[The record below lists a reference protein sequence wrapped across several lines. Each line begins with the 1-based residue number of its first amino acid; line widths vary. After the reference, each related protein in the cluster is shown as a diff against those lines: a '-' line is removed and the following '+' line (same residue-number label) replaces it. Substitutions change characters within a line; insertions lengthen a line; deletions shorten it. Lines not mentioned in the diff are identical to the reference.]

1 MLPPS
6 LALDSSSRFLFG
18 GKLRKFLAFGL
29 AAALAFLTTPS
40 FSAQA
45 HRTSPTVFQANV
57 QPGVCPNWGLQ
68 TKPYVSGIKF
78 NRSGNRKIFIEWSLS
93 ISRFEGGPVVR
104 AFNADE
110 AEQIRAAVA
119 MWDSVFETID
129 FREVSGDYAAIKIG
143 AFSMKDPTWNYRYFT
158 RSMTFASGQ
167 IVIPQHWKGSSGLS
181 RIGEEVF
188 GALGVFLGAGSTGG
202 SLDEKKSRL
211 RQLYGENSC
220 YPVELT
226 AEWNESNGLR
236 RSDPWGGVG
245 STQKL
250 DITYSGLS
258 QIGVTVRTPKTCKTS
273 NFTATPQTG
282 VLVTITGVGVC
293 SIMVEARD
301 GALPSSAQVKNI
313 RTGLQQKITVAGVPK
328 DLKVGKSITLKGTS
342 TSGLPVSFVHDSWN
356 CKIVGN
362 TLKAGRKGTCRF
374 TASVESGFGPLR
386 YAKQYQ
392 SYSITVKN

>member
-1 MLPPS
+1 
-6 LALDSSSRFLFG
+6 LALDSIPRFLFG
-18 GKLRKFLAFGL
+18 GKLRKFLALGL
-29 AAALAFLTTPS
+29 VAALAFLATPS
-40 FSAQA
+40 LSAQA
-45 HRTSPTVFQANV
+45 QRVSSTVNQANV

-93 ISRFEGGPVVR
+93 ISRFEGGPVAR
-104 AFNADE
+104 TFNSDE

-143 AFSMKDPTWNYRYFT
+143 TSSMKDPTWNLNYFSK
-158 RSMTFASGQ
+158 SMTFGNGQ
-167 IVIPQHWKGSSGLS
+167 ISTPQHWEGSYGLS
-181 RIGEEVF
+181 RTGGHVF
-188 GALGVFLGAGSTGG
+188 TSLGVFLGAGSI
-202 SLDEKKSRL
+202 SMPLEEKKSRL

-226 AEWNESNGLR
+226 AEWNESNGLS

-293 SIMVEARD
+293 SIMVEARE
-301 GALPSSAQVKNI
+301 GGLPSSSQVKNI
-313 RTGLQQKITVAGVPK
+313 RTGLQQKITVTGLPK
-328 DLKVGKSITLKGTS
+328 ELKVGKSVTLKGTS
-342 TSGLPVSFVHDSWN
+342 TSRLPVTFSKSGGA
-356 CKIVGN
+356 CIIVGN
-362 TLKAGRKGTCRF
+362 TVKAGLKGTCKI
-374 TASVESGFGPLR
+374 TASAESGFGPLR